1 MILLRTD
8 CYGKGQEI
16 SLEELETR
24 ERGAERIARCPFHED
39 SRPSLW
45 INLEKRCFHCFGCE
59 ARGVV
64 KVQQGPLLAT
74 FYKPVCRRVA
84 SLEKVEERHRLL
96 EDALTYAS
104 GFLNLKAAR
113 TYLEGR
119 DIPEEQTQVCQAGF
133 FPGNMATFLS
143 FLIQRGWDAE
153 NIGIEHALFWRSRTG
168 RLHLSLAGR
177 LIFPLTVKGKIANL
191 AGRLISSRTDQ
202 ERKWLFLKNIQDHA
216 KGVFSEKSLSES
228 RVILTESVFDA
239 MAWLMRGRPAI
250 GLMGVHLPEWIVPFL
265 RGKEVYLALNGDGP
279 GVAATRAITERLRG
293 VAREIRVIVVPSVS
307 TDWNEYHCG
316 RVLAMASGEVK

>member
-16 SLEELETR
+16 ALEDLEIR
-24 ERGAERIARCPFHED
+24 ERGAERVARCPFHED
-39 SRPSLW
+39 GRPSLW

-64 KVQQGPLLAT
+64 KAQEGLPAT
-74 FYKPVCRRVA
+74 CCKPAFRRVA
-84 SLEKVEERHRLL
+84 SPEKVDERHRLL
-96 EDALTYAS
+96 EDILDYAG

-119 DIPEEQTQVCQAGF
+119 DIPEELTRVCQAGF
-133 FPGNMATFLS
+133 LPGDMATLLRFLS
-143 FLIQRGWDAE
+143 LRDWDAE
-153 NIGIEHALFWRSRTG
+153 KIGIEHALFWQSRTG
-168 RLHLSLAGR
+168 RMQLSLAGR
-177 LIFPLTVKGKIANL
+177 LIFPLSVNGKIANL

-216 KGVFSEKSLSES
+216 KGVFSERSLSQS

-239 MAWLMRGRPAI
+239 MAWLIRGRPAI
-250 GLMGVHLPEWIVPFL
+250 GLMGVHLPEWIVPSL

-293 VAREIRVIVVPSVS
+293 IAREIRVIVVPSVS
-307 TDWNEYHCG
+307 TDWSEYHCG
-316 RVLAMASGEVK
+316 RVQAMASGEVK